1 MFKRK
6 HRDGFTRYTF
16 VYRHNYGKNIRYGRL
31 SATDEEVRQAAK
43 TSCADMFI
51 KNMPEGYDTMLK
63 GDGSNLSQGQRQ
75 HFEYCAS
82 RFVKS
87 TDTCA

>member
-6 HRDGFTRYTF
+6 HRDGFYKIHICLQARFWKIF
-16 VYRHNYGKNIRYGRL
+16 VTADF

-63 GDGSNLSQGQRQ
+63 GDGSNLSPRS
-75 HFEYCAS
+75 AS
-82 RFVKS
+82 AF
-87 TDTCA
+87 

>member
-1 MFKRK
+1 MKK
-6 HRDGFTRYTF
+6 
-16 VYRHNYGKNIRYGRL
+16 
-31 SATDEEVRQAAK
+31 VRQAAK

-75 HFEYCAS
+75 LLNIARAALSKAPILVLTRRQAPSIQERKNIS
-82 RFVKS
+82 MRVW
-87 TDTCA
+87 TLLWRTEPRLL